1 MYEFFFVIL
10 RHFLFCATSI
20 EQSHQLSQSFETI
33 SSYLAAVLCC
43 WLGKRKDIS
52 SGLKTQL
59 TTATARFWV
68 AELHQERGCQIM
80 LDEQKSQQQSD
91 FKQKKS
97 ISDSKNVKDIG
108 YQKIYHCIILFFNKC
123 P

>member
-1 MYEFFFVIL
+1 
-10 RHFLFCATSI
+10 
-20 EQSHQLSQSFETI
+20 
-33 SSYLAAVLCC
+33 
-43 WLGKRKDIS
+43 
-52 SGLKTQL
+52 
-59 TTATARFWV
+59 
-68 AELHQERGCQIM
+68 M

-123 P
+123 PSVV